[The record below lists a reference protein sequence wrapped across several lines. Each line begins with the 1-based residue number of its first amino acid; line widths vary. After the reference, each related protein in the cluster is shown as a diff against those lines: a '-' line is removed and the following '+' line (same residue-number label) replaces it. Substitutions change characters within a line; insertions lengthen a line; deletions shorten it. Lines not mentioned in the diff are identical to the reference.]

1 MNAANTP
8 EGEARRIDL
17 LFQSAILA
25 EIRAL
30 RAELM
35 WGKSRSSAHRGL
47 LERYE
52 DGARE
57 ASRRWDRA
65 VRRVLGYE
73 APEKDSMTHGLGSTG
88 EDFSA
93 RGVRRIPQAGSTMTP

>member
-1 MNAANTP
+1 MS
-8 EGEARRIDL
+8 EARRIDL

-35 WGKSRSSAHRGL
+35 WGKSLPHRGL

-57 ASRRWDRA
+57 AFRRWDRV

-73 APEKDSMTHGLGSTG
+73 TREMDS
-88 EDFSA
+88 
-93 RGVRRIPQAGSTMTP
+93 